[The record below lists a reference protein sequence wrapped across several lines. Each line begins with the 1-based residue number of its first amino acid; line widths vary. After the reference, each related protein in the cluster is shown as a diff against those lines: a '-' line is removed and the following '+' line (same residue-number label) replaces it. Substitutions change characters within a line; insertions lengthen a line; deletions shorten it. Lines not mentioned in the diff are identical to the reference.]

1 MQGRDRLAPRR
12 QCENFEFSCQN
23 IRYTAS
29 VGRFPDGRVA
39 EIFINNGKAG
49 SSSETNARDAAI
61 VLSIALQ
68 HGVAVEDIRQ
78 SLSRDS
84 QGRASSPI
92 GTVLDIITGELP
104 DGPHG

>member
-1 MQGRDRLAPRR
+1 MSDRVRLPNRR
-12 QCENFEFSCQN
+12 ACENFEFECQG

-39 EIFINNGKAG
+39 ELFINNGKAG

-68 HGVAVEDIRQ
+68 HGVAIEDIRQ
-78 SLSRDS
+78 SVSRDPRG
-84 QGRASSPI
+84 QATSPI
-92 GTVLDIITGELP
+92 GTVLDLIEEQ
-104 DGPHG
+104 DGTNG